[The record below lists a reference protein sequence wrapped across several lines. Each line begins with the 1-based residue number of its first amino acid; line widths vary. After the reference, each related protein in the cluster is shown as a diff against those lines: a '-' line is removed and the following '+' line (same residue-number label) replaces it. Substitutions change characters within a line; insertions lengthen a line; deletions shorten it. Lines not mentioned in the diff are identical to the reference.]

1 MAGLSQRDRSV
12 LGRFGAF
19 CAQEGLGPVAAVIED
34 HAVIEAFLAL
44 GCRAL
49 TPHSLGTYRSV
60 LWRLGGTASPS
71 PGRFPASGAPRPYS
85 ASEVAAL
92 WSMARHQS
100 STLRVTNAT
109 VLLASLLGAGLHPGE
124 LARLMACDV
133 HCHDGPTC
141 VAIGGARARTVR
153 LAPPYD
159 VALAAVAERAS
170 GYLFRPGAAVRTA
183 KNLIGEVC
191 AALVHDPDEVALVSG
206 RARATFICAHL
217 GAAPRWANCAP
228 WPVSRASS
236 RCCAMPAMWTALP
249 SRRPPCGRRPGH
261 EAHRARRHQ
270 R

>member
-34 HAVIEAFLAL
+34 PAVIEAFLAL

-60 LWRLGGTASPS
+60 LWRLAQTTYPS
-71 PGRFPASGAPRPYS
+71 PARFPASSAPRPYS
-85 ASEVAAL
+85 SSEVAAL

-109 VLLASLLGAGLHPGE
+109 VLLASMLGAGLHPGE
-124 LARLMACDV
+124 LARLMTGDV
-133 HCHDGPTC
+133 HRHDGTTC
-141 VAIGGARARTVR
+141 VAIGGARARTVPVV
-153 LAPPYD
+153 PPYD
-159 VALAAVAERAS
+159 VALAAVAGRSS

-191 AALVHDPDEVALVSG
+191 AALVHDPDEVTLVSG

-217 GAAPRWANCAP
+217 RAHTPLGELCSMAGVLGVESLLRYARHVEGAPRSKAAL
-228 WPVSRASS
+228 RA
-236 RCCAMPAMWTALP
+236 A
-249 SRRPPCGRRPGH
+249 
-261 EAHRARRHQ
+261 ART
-270 R
+270 